1 MQPFL
6 LLDRLVM
13 AKPKT
18 TLSAQDRKVVEAQ
31 LQTVRKIAFGL
42 ARRLPASVEHADL
55 VQDGVLGLMEALL
68 RWTRETTGAHF
79 ESYVAQ
85 RAQGAMIDGLRE
97 LDHGSRSVRRSMRR
111 VEEAIQVL
119 SHQLGHAP
127 REKDIAS
134 ALGLRLPDYQR
145 LLQDAQGYLLIS
157 LQDLAGEESQE
168 YLDHCVSES
177 ANPLVVLERAAL
189 RLALVRAIKTL
200 PRQKQTVLRLYYE
213 EDLKMREIGEQMRL
227 TEARISQIHAQA
239 IAQLRATMP
248 EGDIS
253 KLLKPRRRPRTPEAE
268 TPDATAAPG

>member
-1 MQPFL
+1 MT
-6 LLDRLVM
+6 
-13 AKPKT
+13 APKK
-18 TLSAQDRKVVEAQ
+18 TLSAEDQKIVEAQ
-31 LQTVRKIAFGL
+31 LQAVRNIANGL
-42 ARRLPASVEHADL
+42 ARRLPASVDRADL

-79 ESYVAQ
+79 DSYVAM

-119 SHQLGHAP
+119 SHQLGRAP

-134 ALGLRLPDYQR
+134 ALGLRLADYQR
-145 LLQDAQGYLLIS
+145 LLQEAEGYLLIS
-157 LQDLAGEESQE
+157 LQDLAGEDSQE

-189 RLALVRAIKTL
+189 RLALVDAIKTL

-213 EDLKMREIGEQMRL
+213 DDLKMRTIGEQLHL

-248 EGDIS
+248 DGDIGR
-253 KLLKPRRRPRTPEAE
+253 LLKPRRKARSTSNPDSSESTPS
-268 TPDATAAPG
+268 D